1 MQLDGLAIPAFL
13 MLIIAMLI
21 VPMPV
26 FLLDILFTLNIVLG
40 LMIIMI
46 SINVTKP
53 LEFSAFPSLLL
64 LTTML
69 RLSLNVASTR
79 VVLVNGHEGSGAA
92 GKVIEAFGDFVIA
105 GNYIVGFIIFSI
117 LMIINFIVVT
127 KGAGR
132 VSEVIA
138 RFTLDA
144 MPGKQMAIDA
154 DLNAG
159 ILSQEEA
166 RKRRAEVA
174 QEADFY
180 GAMDGASKFVR
191 GDAIAGILIVFI
203 NLIGGFVIGM
213 VQHGMSMGEALRV
226 FTLLTIGDGL
236 VAQIPG
242 LLLAVASAVIVTSS
256 NGVVASP
263 VLSARL
269 EVVRPP
275 SP

>member
-117 LMIINFIVVT
+117 LI
-127 KGAGR
+127 
-132 VSEVIA
+132 
-138 RFTLDA
+138 
-144 MPGKQMAIDA
+144 
-154 DLNAG
+154 
-159 ILSQEEA
+159 
-166 RKRRAEVA
+166 
-174 QEADFY
+174 
-180 GAMDGASKFVR
+180 
-191 GDAIAGILIVFI
+191 
-203 NLIGGFVIGM
+203 
-213 VQHGMSMGEALRV
+213 
-226 FTLLTIGDGL
+226 
-236 VAQIPG
+236 
-242 LLLAVASAVIVTSS
+242 
-256 NGVVASP
+256 
-263 VLSARL
+263 
-269 EVVRPP
+269 
-275 SP
+275 

>member
-105 GNYIVGFIIFSI
+105 SGVLRGIQEFVEITFDYFNLRPMSKYVEISTN
-117 LMIINFIVVT
+117 LSRKN
-127 KGAGR
+127 
-132 VSEVIA
+132 
-138 RFTLDA
+138 DH
-144 MPGKQMAIDA
+144 PG
-154 DLNAG
+154 L
-159 ILSQEEA
+159 
-166 RKRRAEVA
+166 
-174 QEADFY
+174 
-180 GAMDGASKFVR
+180 R
-191 GDAIAGILIVFI
+191 GETSNIRS
-203 NLIGGFVIGM
+203 LIG
-213 VQHGMSMGEALRV
+213 ELKLRSP
-226 FTLLTIGDGL
+226 TL
-236 VAQIPG
+236 
-242 LLLAVASAVIVTSS
+242 
-256 NGVVASP
+256 
-263 VLSARL
+263 
-269 EVVRPP
+269 
-275 SP
+275 